1 MTCLI
6 TEEKNPDVFSPKDI
20 SGTRRGF
27 KNQTRIKKKKI
38 NQESPHHIAATGVHV
53 QLHHKLP
60 LPKVFSLV
68 DNGKDGLRPA
78 GNMGGH

>member
-27 KNQTRIKKKKI
+27 KNQTRIKKHLEANNNENTMI
-38 NQESPHHIAATGVHV
+38 QNLSNEANTVLRG
-53 QLHHKLP
+53 KLM
-60 LPKVFSLV
+60 
-68 DNGKDGLRPA
+68 A
-78 GNMGGH
+78 I